1 MLFFVQQLI
10 RSTAAPSSFSL
21 VSTATLT
28 SNSAVFSLQP
38 TVTRMNTAC
47 VCARQNR
54 LERCKMSLY
63 FKHTVIMCMF
73 RSKNKFTF
81 SQRKV
86 QISTEPGGHDFNT
99 EETPVVVLQY
109 QSANSFIHPPP
120 SLWSLQ
126 VVDKRH
132 NRWRLEINLLVHL
145 RREQYFRCIWANYLK
160 EKPMVSFCTICTF

>member
-63 FKHTVIMCMF
+63 FKHTVIVH
-73 RSKNKFTF
+73 
-81 SQRKV
+81 V
-86 QISTEPGGHDFNT
+86 QIKKQIHISTEKSTDSDWTRRPRFQHREDACRCSTVSVGQQFYTSSSFPLESTGGGQKTQQVKVGNKPF
-99 EETPVVVLQY
+99 
-109 QSANSFIHPPP
+109 S
-120 SLWSLQ
+120 SLKKRTIFQ
-126 VVDKRH
+126 V
-132 NRWRLEINLLVHL
+132 
-145 RREQYFRCIWANYLK
+145 YLGK
-160 EKPMVSFCTICTF
+160 LP